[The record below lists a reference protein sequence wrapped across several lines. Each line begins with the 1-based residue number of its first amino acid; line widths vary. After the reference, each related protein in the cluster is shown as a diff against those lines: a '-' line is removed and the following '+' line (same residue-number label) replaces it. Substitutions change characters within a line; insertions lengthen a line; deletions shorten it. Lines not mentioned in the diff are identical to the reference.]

1 MWVTVVA
8 AGHAACPPAP
18 PPAPQFHFFGEKE
31 SGGLFGFSYLSMQ
44 EEVSTLV
51 FLNPLATCWFPD
63 LPRYLSHR
71 EKGWAGSGLHLPK
84 LLSSPPPGSGPRF
97 GVETSQ
103 P

>member
-18 PPAPQFHFFGEKE
+18 PPTPQFHFFGEKE

-71 EKGWAGSGLHLPK
+71 ENERAG
-84 LLSSPPPGSGPRF
+84 PGAAF
-97 GVETSQ
+97 TSRSC
-103 P
+103 